1 MNYTDEHLSAYL
13 DGQLDEKQANALKER
28 LETDVH
34 LAERLAAMLEADQ
47 AVRATYQQEINRPVA
62 PHILALLEEEDKQ
75 ALRSDE
81 RGNVTHLS
89 PRHRRV
95 LHPQWALPIAA
106 VLAMAFGLFL
116 GRASVS
122 GKLEQNVLYA
132 QMTGTITAANPLYD
146 TLESAPSAV
155 PVKIGGKQSILA
167 QPILTF
173 KTDDGRY
180 CREFITETGKTAL
193 RGIACRNSG
202 VWELQ
207 YLEKSSPTRQN
218 GYRTASGS
226 SGSVLD
232 DILDEMII
240 DAPLGKSDEVRLLGK
255 WRDDDKS

>member
-13 DGQLDEKQANALKER
+13 DGQLDEKQANALKVR
-28 LETDVH
+28 LETDIH

-47 AVRATYQQEINRPVA
+47 AVRAAYEQELNRPVA

-75 ALRSDE
+75 ALRSDN

-122 GKLEQNVLYA
+122 GKVEQNVLYA
-132 QMTGTITAANPLYD
+132 QMTGTITTSNPLYD
-146 TLESAPSAV
+146 TLESAPSAI
-155 PVKIGGKQSILA
+155 PVKIDGKQSIMA

-173 KTDDGRY
+173 KTEDGRY
-180 CREFITETGKTAL
+180 CREFITENKQTAM
-193 RGIACRNSG
+193 RGLACRNKAS
-202 VWELQ
+202 WTLL
-207 YLEKSSPTRQN
+207 YLEHSNPIMQN

-226 SGSVLD
+226 SSPILD
-232 DILDEMII
+232 NIIDEMIK
-240 DAPLGKSDEVRLLGK
+240 DAPLDKETEAKLLGK
-255 WRDDDKS
+255 WRE